1 MPIQQI
7 DELLEESALILDIAH
22 DGVLLCG
29 RGDYWQL
36 LVKKAR
42 EYTARRRLVRT
53 SAGRF
58 PLAAQLQLPDRGR
71 PLDTRPTP
79 GSPEGPLGDRC
90 LRNRQRLRLSLR
102 RRPDRPYLPIA
113 EC

>member
-29 RGDYWQL
+29 RGDYWHL

-42 EYTARRRLVRT
+42 EYTARRRLIRT
-53 SAGRF
+53 SAGWF
-58 PLAAQLQLPDRGR
+58 PLAAQRQLPDRGR
-71 PLDTRPTP
+71 PL
-79 GSPEGPLGDRC
+79 
-90 LRNRQRLRLSLR
+90 
-102 RRPDRPYLPIA
+102 
-113 EC
+113 